1 MHNSFKVTI
10 GIPFYNN
17 QEYLALAIESVIN
30 QSFVDWELI
39 LVDDGS
45 SDSSLEIA
53 KRFER
58 KDSRIR
64 VISDGKNKKLPHRL
78 NQIIDESRGEYIARM
93 DADDLIHPNRLE
105 VQMRFLEKNTR
116 YDLVTTGVVSID
128 NSNKVYGY
136 RHVKDIYTDFNF
148 VRRAY
153 PIIHAS
159 VLAKKEWYKRNK
171 YDESYSR
178 SQDFELWCRTIT
190 QNDLRM
196 AVIPQLLYYYRE
208 EGNLDAKKILVAY
221 DYGFEI
227 YSKYYNG
234 FNIKEYLKFKFK
246 KNVVLIMESFGLLQN
261 LAKIRNNKN
270 ISSNIIAEHQKVV
283 NSIVDI
289 AL

>member
-1 MHNSFKVTI
+1 MNNLFKVTI

-64 VISDGKNKKLPHRL
+64 VISDGENKKLPYRL

-105 VQMRFLEKNTR
+105 VQMRFLEKNAQ

-136 RHVKDIYTDFNF
+136 RHVKDIYTDFNV

-270 ISSNIIAEHQKVV
+270 ISSNIITEHQKVV